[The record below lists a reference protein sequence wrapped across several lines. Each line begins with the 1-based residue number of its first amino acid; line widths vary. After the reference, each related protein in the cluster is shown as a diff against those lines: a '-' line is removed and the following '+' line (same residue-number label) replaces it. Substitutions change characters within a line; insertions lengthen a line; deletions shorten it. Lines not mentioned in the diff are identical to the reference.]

1 MSVELI
7 IVLALLLLFIVGFMF
22 LEPMLSKHK
31 VDNKNEYGS
40 ARFSTFNEIKQ
51 NFKEE
56 STDNIKDTGVPIWY
70 SKDCKTIWFDREER
84 KNDACTKDT
93 ACGNADVGHMVHM

>member
-40 ARFSTFNEIKQ
+40 ARFSSFGEIK
-51 NFKEE
+51 NILKKKEYQ
-56 STDNIKDTGVPIWY
+56 V
-70 SKDCKTIWFDREER
+70 
-84 KNDACTKDT
+84 
-93 ACGNADVGHMVHM
+93 